1 MFLMFISLYV
11 VLRAGRGQFGN
22 LEGISIAYFTLCS
35 TQSGLLAIWDF
46 GGSFL
51 CLSHFML
58 SSEQTACNLGF
69 WHEFLMCI
77 SLYQVLS
84 AGRGQFGILE
94 GVSIA

>member
-1 MFLMFISLYV
+1 MCNLGFWQEFLLSIQ
-11 VLRAGRGQFGN
+11 RGQFGI
-22 LEGISIAYFTLCS
+22 LEGVPSAYLTLRS
-35 TQSGLLAIWDF
+35 PRSGPRAIWDF

-58 SSEQTACNLGF
+58 SSEQTARNLGF
-69 WHEFLMCI
+69 WQEFLMCI
-77 SLYQVLS
+77 SLFEVLS